1 MRGDQA
7 QGSLVLYQTSAQ
19 LVMLYYMVS
28 KKHLPERIV
37 PLRVPFAGVACPKVH
52 VRAAN
57 AENHLGSCKN
67 KKGSSL
73 VHRPNIPL
81 RTLAFG
87 FTQSEVHIWL
97 IRQ

>member
-1 MRGDQA
+1 MHGDQA
-7 QGSLVLYQTSAQ
+7 LGSLVLYQTSAQ

-37 PLRVPFAGVACPKVH
+37 PLRVPFAGVACPEVH
-52 VRAAN
+52 VWTAN
-57 AENHLGSCKN
+57 AGKHLGACIS

-73 VHRPNIPL
+73 VHRSNIPL

-87 FTQSEVHIWL
+87 FTQSEVHIRL

>member
-1 MRGDQA
+1 MLGDQA
-7 QGSLVLYQTSAQ
+7 YGSLVLYQTSAQ

-52 VRAAN
+52 VRTAN
-57 AENHLGSCKN
+57 AEIIWGHVEN

-81 RTLAFG
+81 RTLAFS
-87 FTQSEVHIWL
+87 FTQSEVHIRL